1 MAMTEGKTA
10 SGFRYSFDAA
20 RLDDMIFVD
29 VLAELADPETPEF
42 EQLVAC
48 SRILTMMLGK
58 EQKKALYE
66 HIASSNE
73 GRVPAAALQIELG
86 EIMGNAG
93 KNS

>member
-10 SGFRYSFDAA
+10 SGFAYSFDPA

-29 VLAELADPETPEF
+29 TLAELANPETPEF

-48 SRILTMMLGK
+48 SKVLSMMLGK
-58 EQKKALYE
+58 EQKKALYA
-66 HIASSNE
+66 HIAERSG
-73 GRVPAAALQIELG
+73 GRVPVAELQTELG

-93 KNS
+93 KHS